1 MQVLHWNR
9 KVMKIRNQYSSIIFS
24 VAMYARLFWA
34 ILHIRIFILKVLQ
47 SEKVLYAELI
57 TILGA
62 KSL

>member
-1 MQVLHWNR
+1 
-9 KVMKIRNQYSSIIFS
+9 
-24 VAMYARLFWA
+24 MYARLFWA
-34 ILHIRIFILKVLQ
+34 ILHKRIFILKVLQ